1 MAAHDDKVA
10 EVYAHG
16 FCVLEEVYSAA
27 EARELRELLDG
38 YWRAKGSPSL
48 AGRGF
53 GIHPLLTRV
62 PGIAPYLANTTVVDT
77 LAAVLRDEVR
87 LARTGGRISDES
99 SAESLI
105 RWHNHYGWDQR
116 FLEERET
123 TERVL
128 ALVYPDG
135 ADGDV
140 GNLVVLPRRR
150 NDPIAPIDRD
160 EPSLPGEAVPR
171 IPPGSVVV
179 IDSAL
184 WHTARRGRR
193 PGRRHILGG
202 HYQGWR
208 LDRAHPDDADVDIP
222 QIAEFKRRDPV
233 LRGLVERPSI
243 AASVVD
249 GGAC

>member
-1 MAAHDDKVA
+1 VQEDKVDEINA
-10 EVYAHG
+10 QG
-16 FCVLEEVYSAA
+16 FCVLEEVYSAD
-27 EARELRELLDG
+27 EVRDLRELLDG

-48 AGRGF
+48 AERVF

-62 PGIAPYLANTTVVDT
+62 PGVAPYLANVTVVDT
-77 LAAVLRDEVR
+77 LGAILRDDVR

-99 SAESLI
+99 STESLI

-116 FLEERET
+116 LLLERET

-135 ADGDV
+135 ADSDA

-150 NDPIAPIDRD
+150 NDPIPPIDRD
-160 EPSLPGEAVPR
+160 APSLPGEVVPR
-171 IPPGSVVV
+171 VPPGSVVV

-184 WHTARRGRR
+184 WHTARRGTR

-222 QIAEFKRRDPV
+222 QIAQFKRADPV

-249 GGAC
+249 GDSC